1 MVWRKLRRNK
11 TVPRNYL
18 DLWKKES
25 GFARDAPS
33 SDSLWRAERFCEVS
47 GEDRICR
54 SGGEICSHPIAL
66 SQRHRSGGDLH
77 GLFDLGGERGTA
89 LCAHRTAA
97 GRSRVAPPAGDRA
110 FPNRC
115 YDPESVQAI
124 HAREGVSVLFG
135 LNPMADPTLAPPRR
149 GLQFGFGF
157 HRLRTVWSAAGS
169 LERAEPAQA
178 RAALASSVA
187 SGFGR
192 STLHSARLAAQ
203 WELWH
208 GSRGGGISEGG
219 AGLSTRVARGAAGA
233 GRCGV
238 F

>member
-1 MVWRKLRRNK
+1 MSPVKSRSRSWSRCRTSCEWRTPLNPRFRIWEALFCPNQLDLHGLAK
-11 TVPRNYL
+11 TEEEQNSAARNYL

-33 SDSLWRAERFCEVS
+33 GDSLWRAERFCKVS
-47 GEDRICR
+47 GEDRLCR
-54 SGGEICSHPIAL
+54 GGGEVCSHPIAL

-97 GRSRVAPPAGDRA
+97 GRSRVA
-110 FPNRC
+110 
-115 YDPESVQAI
+115 
-124 HAREGVSVLFG
+124 
-135 LNPMADPTLAPPRR
+135 
-149 GLQFGFGF
+149 
-157 HRLRTVWSAAGS
+157 
-169 LERAEPAQA
+169 
-178 RAALASSVA
+178 
-187 SGFGR
+187 
-192 STLHSARLAAQ
+192 RLAAQ

-233 GRCGV
+233 GRCG
-238 F
+238 FF